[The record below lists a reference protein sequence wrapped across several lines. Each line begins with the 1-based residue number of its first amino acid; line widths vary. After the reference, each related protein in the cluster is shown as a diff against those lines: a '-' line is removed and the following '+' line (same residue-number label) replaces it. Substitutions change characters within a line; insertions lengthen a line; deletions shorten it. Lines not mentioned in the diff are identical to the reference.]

1 MSIQEITTNLMQGGQ
16 LSAEEALRL
25 ANDPDKERA
34 AKRKGWNKAVKYA
47 FGWARQDEDDE

>member
-1 MSIQEITTNLMQGGQ
+1 MKNVQYDRVFIPSI
-16 LSAEEALRL
+16 
-25 ANDPDKERA
+25 DPEERA